1 MGKDQEL
8 VQAVKAEDVAA
19 VQKLLQRPKPGK
31 ASECRGGGARPGR
44 GRRWWSR
51 GEVLGVG
58 GAHTHTPRTPRHR
71 GGSGARIPPA
81 APGARPGCRPSPCPA
96 PEHPRPFPGAAR
108 RGRVGAVDVPGTPG
122 VAPGRGAV
130 WWGAEG
136 RGGGKRSGG
145 GASPG
150 RCAGARRCTASP
162 RRSRCKPRCGRAP
175 AGLPLPCAREKLPS
189 PWGARAGPVQLV
201 GGVVGGL
208 GLGTGTGEGRGL
220 QAGRQGRA
228 GGTRLRLSVR
238 GACVCTD
245 RACVRRRLPVPARIC
260 MCRCACT
267 CVLGVHVCL
276 CLGACLCLCIGV
288 YPGICVF
295 GCGCVGVS
303 PCGGVWM

>member
-1 MGKDQEL
+1 MVE
-8 VQAVKAEDVAA
+8 
-19 VQKLLQRPKPGK
+19 
-31 ASECRGGGARPGR
+31 PGR
-44 GRRWWSR
+44 G
-51 GEVLGVG
+51 VG
-58 GAHTHTPRTPRHR
+58 GGGGTHTPPPDTPASRRLGGPHTARCSR
-71 GGSGARIPPA
+71 GPAGMPPFA
-81 APGARPGCRPSPCPA
+81 LPGPGASPA
-96 PEHPRPFPGAAR
+96 LPRCGAAR
-108 RGRVGAVDVPGTPG
+108 AGGGRGRAGDPRRCPGEGGRLVGGG
-122 VAPGRGAV
+122 G
-130 WWGAEG
+130 E
-136 RGGGKRSGG
+136 GGGKRSGG

-162 RRSRCKPRCGRAP
+162 RRSRCNPRCGRAP